1 MELLSL
7 RRRDLIGDIERV
19 IQALLNNVFSDSLS
33 DRSKHDA
40 ARGTT
45 TLTLVLWDDPVV
57 IGHLAVFERLVDIGA
72 EPLSVGM
79 IGGVAIEPNHRMRG
93 YARYLIQEAHS
104 YLRNK
109 SIPFS
114 ILFAYEPR
122 VYQSSGYRLME
133 NEIRFLDCDDHWKT
147 FVYRGSMYAELMG
160 RRWPNEQ
167 IDLRGRVV

>member
-1 MELLSL
+1 MELLSF
-7 RRRDLIGDIERV
+7 RRCDLIGDLERE
-19 IQALLNNVFSDSLS
+19 IQALLNNVFSDSLL
-33 DRSKHDA
+33 DRSKYDA
-40 ARGTT
+40 ARGTP
-45 TLTLVLWDDPVV
+45 TLNLVLWEDPVV
-57 IGHLAVFERLVDIGA
+57 IGHLAVFERLVEIGG

-79 IGGVAIEPNHRMRG
+79 IGDVAIEPNNRRRG

-114 ILFAYEPR
+114 ILFAYELR

-133 NEIRFLDCDDHWKT
+133 NEMRFLDRDDHWKT
-147 FVYRGSMYAELMG
+147 FVYRGSMYAELLG